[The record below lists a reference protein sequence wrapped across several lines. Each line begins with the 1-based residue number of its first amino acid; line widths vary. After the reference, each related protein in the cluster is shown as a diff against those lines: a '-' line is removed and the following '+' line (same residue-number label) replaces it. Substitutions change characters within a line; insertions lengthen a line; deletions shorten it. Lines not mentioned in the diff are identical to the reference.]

1 MQSATKVWND
11 WIAIWLNTG
20 PPPFDQN
27 NTQSLGLDEAS
38 LQNMKRIVD
47 FHDKKCDKSAAVE
60 YAETPPPILTEK
72 KGIRGL
78 EREVRDPKC
87 SSSHST

>member
-38 LQNMKRIVD
+38 LQNTKRIVD
-47 FHDKKCDKSAAVE
+47 FPDKKCDNSACRS
-60 YAETPPPILTEK
+60 YAETPPPLTK
-72 KGIRGL
+72 KK
-78 EREVRDPKC
+78 EYDD
-87 SSSHST
+87 